1 MIGSEAGRGRG
12 GPDRLEALAWAL
24 FAQSAVIA
32 ALIVP
37 VHILVQGV
45 LGPLGLVPVFDQRYS
60 TFAAALSNW
69 LVKLYLLILFA
80 TSFWVFGHRVRYTL
94 LELGAP
100 GGKKVLGVVMY
111 GLAVAATAAAAYVLL
126 TVP

>member
-1 MIGSEAGRGRG
+1 MDAGHPRRH
-12 GPDRLEALAWAL
+12 GPDRLEGLAWAL

-45 LGPLGLVPVFDQRYS
+45 LAPLGLVPAFDQRYS
-60 TFAAALSNW
+60 TVAPALANW
-69 LVKLYLLILFA
+69 LVKLYLLVLFGA
-80 TSFWVFGHRVRYTL
+80 TFWVFGHRVRYTL
-94 LELGAP
+94 LELGVP
-100 GGKKVLGVVMY
+100 GGKKLLGVVTY
-111 GLAVAATAAAAYVLL
+111 GLAALGTLAAAYVLL

>member
-60 TFAAALSNW
+60 TLAAALSNW

-80 TSFWVFGHRVRYTL
+80 TSFWVFGHRVR
-94 LELGAP
+94 
-100 GGKKVLGVVMY
+100 
-111 GLAVAATAAAAYVLL
+111 
-126 TVP
+126 

>member
-1 MIGSEAGRGRG
+1 MRHP
-12 GPDRLEALAWAL
+12 GPDRVEALAWAL

-45 LGPLGLVPVFDQRYS
+45 LGPLGLTPAFDQRYS
-60 TFAAALSNW
+60 TFAPALANW
-69 LVKLYLLILFA
+69 LVKIYLLILFGA
-80 TSFWVFGHRVRYTL
+80 TFWVFGHRVRYTL
-94 LELGAP
+94 MELGAP
-100 GGKKVLGVVMY
+100 GGKKLLGVVMY
-111 GLAVAATAAAAYVLL
+111 GIAAVATVAAAYILL